1 MTVRA
6 VFFDVGETLVD
17 ETRFWEGWA
26 DWLRVPRLTFMG
38 ILGGLIERGQDHRRV
53 FDLLGVDLDQA
64 RAARIGAGDPPHLDP
79 SDLYPDVRPALERLH
94 GDGYVLGIAGN
105 QPARSAGFLRGLA
118 LPVDVLTTSGSLG
131 VEKPAVEFFRLLA
144 GLSGVEPGEAAYVGD
159 RLDNDVLPAK
169 EAGMK
174 AILIRRGPWGYLH
187 STRPE
192 VRLADAR
199 VGSLAELPMLLAR
212 LS

>member
-1 MTVRA
+1 MTLRA

-26 DWLRVPRLTFMG
+26 DWLHVPRLTFMG

-64 RAARIGAGDPPHLDP
+64 RAARIDAGDPPHLDP

-94 GDGYVLGIAGN
+94 ADGYVLGIAGN
-105 QPARSAGFLRGLA
+105 QPARSARFLRGLA
-118 LPVDVLTTSGSLG
+118 LPVNVLITSGSLG

-144 GLSGVEPGEAAYVGD
+144 GLAGVEPGEAAYVGD

-174 AILIRRGPWGYLH
+174 AIFIRRGPWGYLH

-192 VRLADAR
+192 VDLADAR
-199 VGSLAELPMLLAR
+199 VGSLAELPTLLAR
-212 LS
+212 L